1 MKNLYAVVRIL
12 HNPETGYVHSV
23 QEIEDRREAQ
33 KRYYNVIAAD
43 ENNTELDFHMAM
55 WIDQDGNV
63 LEKASFDY
71 TGTPENVGD
80 LNG

>member
-1 MKNLYAVVRIL
+1 MMKFYAVVRVT
-12 HNPETGYVHSV
+12 HTPKNGFVHSV
-23 QEIEDRREAQ
+23 QEIIDRREAQ

-55 WIDQDGNV
+55 LVDQDGNV
-63 LEKASFDY
+63 LEKATFDY
-71 TGTPENVGD
+71 TGTPENAGD

>member
-1 MKNLYAVVRIL
+1 MMKFYAVVRVT
-12 HNPETGYVHSV
+12 HNAETGYVHSV

-55 WIDQDGNV
+55 WVDQDGTV
-63 LEKASFDY
+63 LEKATFDY
-71 TGTPENVGD
+71 TGNPENAGD
-80 LNG
+80 VNG

>member
-1 MKNLYAVVRIL
+1 MMKFYIVVRVT
-12 HNPETGYVHSV
+12 HTAENGFVHSV
-23 QEIEDRREAQ
+23 QEIDDRREAQ

-55 WIDQDGNV
+55 WVDQDGNV
-63 LEKASFDY
+63 LEKATFDY
-71 TGTPENVGD
+71 TGIPENAGE

>member
-1 MKNLYAVVRIL
+1 MMNFYAVVRVT

-55 WIDQDGNV
+55 WVDQNGNV
-63 LEKASFDY
+63 LEKATFDY
-71 TGTPENVGD
+71 TGIQENAGD
-80 LNG
+80 ING